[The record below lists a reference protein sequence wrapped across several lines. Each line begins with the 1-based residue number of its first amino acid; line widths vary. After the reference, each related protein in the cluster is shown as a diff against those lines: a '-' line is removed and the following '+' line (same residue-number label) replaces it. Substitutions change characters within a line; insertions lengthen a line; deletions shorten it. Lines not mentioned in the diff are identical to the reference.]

1 MDRRRF
7 LIVGGQ
13 ALGATLAADTLLT
26 GVLSAAEADV
36 ETTRLPDLVLAKGDA
51 ATATNNALTAFG
63 GMERFVKPGNV
74 VVLKPNA
81 SFVTPAAWGATTDPT
96 VVATVAQSCLAAGAR
111 RVLVVDHT
119 LVPANRCF
127 ARNGLKAAL
136 AEIQNTKLVSLDKQ
150 KSYIDIDIPGAKA
163 LHKTSVASVVQKADV
178 FINLPTAKSHSATG
192 VSFGL
197 KNLMG
202 VIWDRQTFHTDMDVH
217 VGVADLATV
226 VKPHLTILDA
236 MQILKTGGPEG
247 PGDTDPFGGIIIGV
261 DPVAVDAYAT
271 GLSTWNHQTL
281 TPSQVPFLR
290 YAEELGV
297 GTTDLSSL
305 NILELT

>member
-13 ALGATLAADTLLT
+13 ALGASLAGNSFIT
-26 GVLSAAEADV
+26 GALSASP
-36 ETTRLPDLVLAKGDA
+36 LPDLVLARGDA
-51 ATATNNALTAFG
+51 TTAVSKALAAIG
-63 GMERFVKPGNV
+63 GIDRFVKPGQV

-81 SFVTPAAWGATTDPT
+81 SFVTPPAWGATTDPD
-96 VVATVAQSCLAAGAR
+96 VVAAVAGSCLAAGAR

-119 LVPANRCF
+119 LAPANRCF
-127 ARNGLKAAL
+127 ARNGLAAAL
-136 AEIQNTKLVSLDKQ
+136 AEMPNTKLVSLDNQ
-150 KSYIDIDIPGAKA
+150 KSYVEVPIPGARSLK
-163 LHKTSVASVVQKADV
+163 KTEVASVVQKADV

-202 VIWDRQTFHTDMDVH
+202 VIWDRQTFHSDMDVH

-247 PGDTDPFGGIIIGV
+247 PGDTEAFGGILVGI
-261 DPVAVDAYAT
+261 DPVAVDAYAV
-271 GLSTWNHQTL
+271 GLSTWNHQVL

-297 GTTDLSSL
+297 GTTNLSSL
-305 NILELT
+305 NILELS

>member
-7 LIVGGQ
+7 LVLGGSV
-13 ALGATLAADTLLT
+13 LGA
-26 GVLSAAEADV
+26 SMAETV
-36 ETTRLPDLVLAKGDA
+36 ETPETPDLVLAKGDA
-51 ATATNNALTAFG
+51 TSAVAKALAAIG
-63 GMERFVKPGNV
+63 GMNRFVKENDV

-81 SFVTPAAWGATTDPT
+81 SFVAPPTWGATTDPG
-96 VVATVAQSCLAAGAR
+96 VVSAVVSACLLAGAR

-119 LVPANRCF
+119 LAPAKRCF
-127 ARNGLKAAL
+127 ARNGLARAL
-136 AEIQNTKLVSLDKQ
+136 EAFPKTRLVALDKQ
-150 KSYIDIDIPGAKA
+150 KSYLKTEIPGARA
-163 LHKTSVASVVQKADV
+163 LHSTDIASVVLKADV

-226 VKPHLTILDA
+226 IRPDLTILDA

-247 PGDTDPFGGIIIGV
+247 PGDTDPFGGVLIGI
-261 DPVAVDAYAT
+261 DPVAVDSYAV

-281 TPSQVPFLR
+281 KPDQVSHLR

-297 GTTDLSSL
+297 GTTDLKSL
-305 NILELT
+305 RILELS